1 MLLIAWDVFHG
12 KCLPTYFTA
21 SKVYSSYFINHHK
34 HIRTDFKIHFTG
46 VCRLSGFEVQ
56 LCLLP

>member
-46 VCRLSGFEVQ
+46 VCRFSGFD
-56 LCLLP
+56 